1 MAALQLTM
9 CAATGLVLMNA
20 HSSLSRAMALCWL
33 PNTLACYMGISAGTA
48 KLMGMANDN
57 HLYVWG
63 LLGKLLSLSLEF
75 CPLFLLL
82 ACARV
87 RSRSLQPHCL
97 SRPSLHDQAFLKLTL
112 EVRQAPLSCSRLSAP
127 IDLYLPRAWCV

>member
-48 KLMGMANDN
+48 KLMGMANDI

-63 LLGKLLSLSLEF
+63 LLGRLLSLSLEF
-75 CPLFLLL
+75 CPLFSL
-82 ACARV
+82 ARV
-87 RSRSLQPHCL
+87 
-97 SRPSLHDQAFLKLTL
+97 
-112 EVRQAPLSCSRLSAP
+112 CSGSFTLSATSLSLSP
-127 IDLYLPRAWCV
+127 EPARSSIPEADSGSSAGAIVVQSAFCAN

>member
-63 LLGKLLSLSLEF
+63 LLGRLLSLSLEF
-75 CPLFLLL
+75 CPLFLF
-82 ACARV
+82 
-87 RSRSLQPHCL
+87 RSRVLGFVHALCNLTVSL
-97 SRPSLHDQAFLKLTL
+97 A
-112 EVRQAPLSCSRLSAP
+112 
-127 IDLYLPRAWCV
+127 RACTIKHS

>member
-1 MAALQLTM
+1 MAALQLTV

-63 LLGKLLSLSLEF
+63 LLGRLLSLSLEF
-75 CPLFLLL
+75 CPLF
-82 ACARV
+82 ARV
-87 RSRSLQPHCL
+87 
-97 SRPSLHDQAFLKLTL
+97 
-112 EVRQAPLSCSRLSAP
+112 CSGSFTLSATSLSLSP
-127 IDLYLPRAWCV
+127 EPARSSIPEADSGSSAGAIVVQSAFCAN